1 MVVRKRALVYSWSIV
16 LSFLVFLPTRSLYAQ
31 ATVIE
36 GGHLFDGIADDV
48 VPNPGILIQNGK
60 FLEVGFQNGNHRS
73 LVVDTIKLTGNDY
86 IIPGMFDLHA
96 HYAMDLFGEGRVDE
110 RVGYPILFLA
120 NGVTSTFPGGEVDPV
135 EMKELRMSIEQGRS
149 IGARIFSAGPYF
161 GSWRQGWKSNVTEEA
176 IFQEVDYWVS
186 QGVRAF
192 KAKGINAGNLQ
203 ALIRRAHTY
212 GATVTGHLGS
222 GYRGSVNPRDAIMM
236 GIDRVEHFLG
246 GDAFTSDKSAY
257 ESLVEI
263 DIESEDFDSIV
274 DLYLRKKVF
283 FDATLSAYGY
293 YGRRDPEVYD
303 YFENEIKYFTP
314 YMQGILEA
322 RPARE
327 VNEQFE
333 EIYWKK
339 RETIKAFYEA
349 GGAHLITLGTD
360 HPSWGEFLSPFSVH
374 RELLSFVLSGIPE
387 SDVIKFATI
396 NGAKAIHAGDYLGS
410 IESGKI
416 ADLVILRGNPLEDIR
431 NIRNAHMVMKNGLM
445 YDPQELLRSA
455 EGKIG
460 PNGPKEEGA
469 WKPLLSIHKDHS

>member
-1 MVVRKRALVYSWSIV
+1 
-16 LSFLVFLPTRSLYAQ
+16 
-31 ATVIE
+31 
-36 GGHLFDGIADDV
+36 
-48 VPNPGILIQNGK
+48 
-60 FLEVGFQNGNHRS
+60 
-73 LVVDTIKLTGNDY
+73 
-86 IIPGMFDLHA
+86 
-96 HYAMDLFGEGRVDE
+96 
-110 RVGYPILFLA
+110 
-120 NGVTSTFPGGEVDPV
+120 
-135 EMKELRMSIEQGRS
+135 
-149 IGARIFSAGPYF
+149 
-161 GSWRQGWKSNVTEEA
+161 
-176 IFQEVDYWVS
+176 
-186 QGVRAF
+186 
-192 KAKGINAGNLQ
+192 
-203 ALIRRAHTY
+203 
-212 GATVTGHLGS
+212 
-222 GYRGSVNPRDAIMM
+222 
-236 GIDRVEHFLG
+236 
-246 GDAFTSDKSAY
+246 
-257 ESLVEI
+257 
-263 DIESEDFDSIV
+263 
-274 DLYLRKKVF
+274 
-283 FDATLSAYGY
+283 
-293 YGRRDPEVYD
+293 
-303 YFENEIKYFTP
+303 
-314 YMQGILEA
+314 MQGILEA

-460 PNGPKEEGA
+460 PNGPKEEAA
-469 WKPLLSIHKDHS
+469 WKPSGNNH

>member
-1 MVVRKRALVYSWSIV
+1 MLIRKGVLVYCWSIV
-16 LSFLVFLPTRSLYAQ
+16 LTSLVVLPASSLFAQ

-36 GGHLFDGIADDV
+36 GGYLFDGIADDV
-48 VPNPGILIQNGK
+48 VLNPGILIQNGK
-60 FLEVGFQNGNHRS
+60 FLEVGLQTETSHS
-73 LVVDTIKLTGNDY
+73 LVADTIKLTEDDY

-135 EMKELRMSIEQGRS
+135 AMKELRLSIEQGHT

-161 GSWRQGWKSNVTEEA
+161 GSWRQGWNSDITEEA
-176 IFQEVDYWVS
+176 LFQEVDYWVS
-186 QGVRAF
+186 QGVHAF
-192 KAKGINAGNLQ
+192 KAKGISAVNLQ
-203 ALIRRAHTY
+203 VLIRRAHTY

-222 GYRGSVNPRDAIMM
+222 GYRDSVNPRDAIMM
-236 GIDRVEHFLG
+236 GIDRIEHFLG

-257 ESLVEI
+257 ESLVEV

-274 DLYLRKKVF
+274 DLYLEKRVF

-293 YGRRDPEVYD
+293 YGERDPEVYD
-303 YFENEIKYFTP
+303 YFEDESKYFTP
-314 YMQGILEA
+314 YMQGILRV
-322 RPARE
+322 RPPRV

-410 IESGKI
+410 IEAGKI
-416 ADLVILRGNPLEDIR
+416 ADLVILSGNPLEDIR
-431 NIRNAHMVMKNGLM
+431 NIRNARMVMKNGQM
-445 YDPQELLRSA
+445 YDPQKLLRFA

-460 PNGPKEEGA
+460 PSGPEEEVA
-469 WKPLLSIHKDHS
+469 WKPSGNDH